1 MCATIDS
8 RGQYSDACKQMEYVP
23 AVTVVTCYQHKGRM
37 VTIWRGVTRAIHCHR
52 MLHRGSFAF
61 LGYHCNVTDDKSP
74 LEKSLLCP
82 SAALGVDK
90 LPLCSCATLAV

>member
-52 MLHRGSFAF
+52 MLHRGSFASRAIIAM
-61 LGYHCNVTDDKSP
+61 LLMTSP
-74 LEKSLLCP
+74 RCGPVQLS
-82 SAALGVDK
+82 
-90 LPLCSCATLAV
+90 